1 MGCGASPAGGQERP
15 PLRIC
20 RNDCVG
26 RRALTP
32 PRWRGG
38 YWAAGWGQPALRIIG
53 ELVRPGHPGGRP
65 LRKFTRSASIIGR
78 ADVGIV
84 PYGRIQRGG
93 DPSVAAEPRQPAHR
107 RASRFPGTVV
117 PVNRGTSSKS
127 PRFICHWQRFA
138 DFPLR
143 RGAFGAGFTDW
154 ETAAGRRIRWHS
166 AGRKPP
172 SSAGGGRRL
181 HRPCGH
187 RRRSGRRR
195 GGRGLCRK

>member
-78 ADVGIV
+78 ADMGIV

-93 DPSVAAEPRQPAHR
+93 DPSVAAEPRQPAHC
-107 RASRFPGTVV
+107 RARQPGPFLEIASLHLPLAALRRFPLAQGSLWGGVYGLGNGGWPANTV
-117 PVNRGTSSKS
+117 
-127 PRFICHWQRFA
+127 A
-138 DFPLR
+138 
-143 RGAFGAGFTDW
+143 
-154 ETAAGRRIRWHS
+154 
-166 AGRKPP
+166 
-172 SSAGGGRRL
+172 
-181 HRPCGH
+181 
-187 RRRSGRRR
+187 
-195 GGRGLCRK
+195 